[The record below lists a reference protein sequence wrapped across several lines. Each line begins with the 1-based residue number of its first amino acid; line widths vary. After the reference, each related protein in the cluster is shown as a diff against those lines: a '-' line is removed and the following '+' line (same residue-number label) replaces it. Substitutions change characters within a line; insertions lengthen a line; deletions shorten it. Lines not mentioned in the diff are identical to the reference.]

1 MPSEPM
7 LALDQVVQSYGPQLG
22 EILWHSVQYD
32 NTIETASAQHAEQM
46 LSLIKAY
53 DLNPAD
59 RPIRILEIG
68 AYAHFG
74 VSITCAK
81 LSGQA
86 VGWTHDISPTA
97 LRVGAS
103 EASSRNL
110 PPSTLVAGD
119 FHDLPFSD
127 NFFDLVFCASC
138 AHHTYRPERVLSE
151 LMRVA
156 RPNGIV
162 RLHNEPVSREF
173 CFYQFRGNRPELRTA
188 FEKQLESLAMTWVI
202 SSPFPG
208 SRPEALFGMIEND
221 LIPLSLYTTALAKSG
236 RIDSLDL
243 IPQVSSFEKRVLALD
258 VSDNLVERIEEEI
271 SKDFKVARATRTV
284 IDDLLGF
291 DLPNA
296 DQVWRMSYRVAERL
310 RQIARLTGAERT
322 RAEAELFGATL
333 RATVVKDDE
342 HVTASEPMA
351 RSLAFDDGVWV
362 DVTKAPNI
370 KLDLSHPM
378 LPAIENGSKE
388 EVEAVYSTKDWIYY
402 KEGSGLFTLLNRSN
416 LAHIPLPT
424 RSTTCIMMCRFYG
437 VQRKSGAPYAVNFR
451 DASTGE
457 LYSQQVICQSESRL
471 ARFLVP
477 VACFEIAVEFV
488 NLDAAPADD
497 IHAHMHLAVARLLP
511 VSAENSALASNEE
524 QYSSDLGAQNPVP
537 AR

>member
-1 MPSEPM
+1 MQGEYALPSEPM
-7 LALDQVVQSYGPQLG
+7 LDLDRVVQSYGPQLG
-22 EILWHSVQYD
+22 EILWHSVQCD

-53 DLNPAD
+53 DLSPAD

-74 VSITCAK
+74 VSTACAK

-86 VGWTHDISPTA
+86 DGWTHDISPTA

-138 AHHTYRPERVLSE
+138 VHHTYRPERVLSE

-156 RPNGIV
+156 RPNGVV

-173 CFYQFRGNRPELRTA
+173 CFYQFRGNRPELRTE

-221 LIPLSLYTTALAKSG
+221 LIPLSLYTTALAKRG
-236 RIDSLDL
+236 RIDALDL
-243 IPQVSSFEKRVLALD
+243 IPQVSSFEKRVLALN
-258 VSDNLVERIEEEI
+258 VSDSLVERIEEEI
-271 SKDFKVARATRTV
+271 SKDFKVVKETRTV
-284 IDDLLGF
+284 VDDLLGF

-296 DQVWRMSYRVAERL
+296 DQIWRMSYRVAERL
-310 RQIARLTGAERT
+310 REIACLTGAERT
-322 RAEAELFGATL
+322 RAEAKLFGATL
-333 RATVVKDDE
+333 RATVVKSDG
-342 HVTASEPMA
+342 HATASEPMA
-351 RSLAFDDGVWV
+351 RSLAFEDGVWI
-362 DVTKAPNI
+362 DTTKVPDI
-370 KLDLSHPM
+370 KVDLSHPM

-388 EVEAVYSTKDWIYY
+388 EVEAVYPTNDWIYF
-402 KEGSGLFTLLNRSN
+402 KEANGLFSLLNRNS
-416 LAHIPLPT
+416 LAHIPLSVRP
-424 RSTTCIMMCRFYG
+424 STCLMLCRFYG
-437 VQRKSGAPYAVNFR
+437 VQRKNGIPYAINFK
-451 DASTGE
+451 DGSTGE
-457 LYSQQVICQSESRL
+457 LYARQVICQSESRL

-477 VACFEIAVEFV
+477 MSCREIVVEFV
-488 NLDAAPADD
+488 NLDGAPADD
-497 IHAHMHLAVARLLP
+497 TRTHMHLAVARFVP
-511 VSAENSALASNEE
+511 ISARNSALPSNE
-524 QYSSDLGAQNPVP
+524 
-537 AR
+537 